1 MANVHYSLLQYV
13 VCLLIY
19 KENMIGILHA
29 HKCVVEDYVFAHFHA
44 TRMVHTHEDSHAR
57 DHLICDN

>member
-1 MANVHYSLLQYV
+1 LQYG

-19 KENMIGILHA
+19 KANMIGILHA